1 MNDPFYSSNKKNE
14 AFWFVKTTLLIILL
28 TWSDPHIGMSQA
40 YTFVECK
47 TMFLARP
54 TLEHLRR
61 LTILTECLQPCKFWL
76 NAYISNPCKFS
87 LVMVRAHVWSKQYA
101 HMTIHIRW
109 ICAQRQGKSS
119 HDQEIKEC
127 RFRGSWDSSLTLF
140 CCLENSLFLV
150 RIYILKA
157 CLTLLPKINESTLF
171 LRNKRARCTAINIF

>member
-14 AFWFVKTTLLIILL
+14 AFWFVKTTLRIILL

-87 LVMVRAHVWSKQYA
+87 LVMVRAHVWSKQFSLD
-101 HMTIHIRW
+101 MTINISDEYVFNGKENQARTKKLKNVAFMVVGIRLY
-109 ICAQRQGKSS
+109 
-119 HDQEIKEC
+119 
-127 RFRGSWDSSLTLF
+127 LTYTL
-140 CCLENSLFLV
+140 LLPGELFLV
-150 RIYILKA
+150 RI
-157 CLTLLPKINESTLF
+157 
-171 LRNKRARCTAINIF
+171 